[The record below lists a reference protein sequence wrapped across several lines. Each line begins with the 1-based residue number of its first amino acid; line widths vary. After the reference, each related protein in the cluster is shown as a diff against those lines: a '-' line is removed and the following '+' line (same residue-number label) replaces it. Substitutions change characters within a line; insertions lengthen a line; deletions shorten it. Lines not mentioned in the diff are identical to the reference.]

1 MQRADL
7 YPTSEA
13 GNIQQHIERS
23 GQLSTIEK
31 SLQILRSV
39 RRESSS
45 LSVLEGQIPL
55 KVILSN
61 SAIDFAISRLLL
73 VGVLLDKAC
82 FQLLV
87 DI

>member
-7 YPTSEA
+7 YPTPEA

-23 GQLSTIEK
+23 GQLPTMEK
-31 SLQILRSV
+31 PLQILRSV

-45 LSVLEGQIPL
+45 PSVLEDQIPL

-61 SAIDFAISRLLL
+61 SAVDFAIFRLLL
-73 VGVLLDKAC
+73 VGVLLDETC

-87 DI
+87 DV